1 MCYLDQILD
10 LPRPIIKI
18 IIQNYLLQI
27 NDYEKLCMYI
37 LNNFDFG
44 YSEEIVS
51 FLNDLHISKKCR
63 DKLNN
68 LIKSH
73 YNHISIKG
81 VVTISI
87 EDIENNPSLISKMN
101 YNDID
106 SKVIIA
112 FKRKVNLETLNYYL
126 FDMNELNLDAKKFII
141 KCKPDMIKYFK
152 LNLDFFK
159 QAYSWN
165 KEVLK
170 TNCIV
175 STEIKKFILEKET
188 IQLRILLKEKEKLIL
203 ELKN

>member
-203 ELKN
+203 ELKS

>member
-73 YNHISIKG
+73 YNHISLKG